1 MSKRVP
7 GTLVVEYGDFSGC
20 PGTPTF
26 VAQKVHYKYELRQKT
41 TVMTECW
48 LQTFSIFLVINDLFM
63 KKKKKT
69 MLRNQRK
76 PRSFI
81 VRLILKLCNT
91 FSTLKSHTSYNSSV
105 SIPTSTCG
113 HNSCIC
119 IKADVNLQSVT
130 FREKGWLKSTRTQ
143 P

>member
-7 GTLVVEYGDFSGC
+7 GKLVVEYGDFSGC

-63 KKKKKT
+63 KKKKKKHVE
-69 MLRNQRK
+69 K
-76 PRSFI
+76 PKETTIFHCKI
-81 VRLILKLCNT
+81 N
-91 FSTLKSHTSYNSSV
+91 FE
-105 SIPTSTCG
+105 
-113 HNSCIC
+113 
-119 IKADVNLQSVT
+119 ALQH
-130 FREKGWLKSTRTQ
+130 L
-143 P
+143 